1 MKIFLTGATGYIGS
15 AVLDAALRA
24 NHQITALVRTPQAAD
39 ALASRG
45 VTPVLGDLRTVK
57 SYRAAA
63 EAHRCIHPHR
73 RRLEPEARRSRSQG
87 HRDADGASRPLA
99 RKSSPVSFVYTS
111 GIWVLGSNAQPMDE
125 TAQPNPGQL
134 LGWRPAH
141 EQLVLQAAG
150 PNLRTAV
157 IRPGVVYGGN
167 RGIVS
172 DLLKNALNGLIRVI
186 GTGENHW
193 PLVYDRDLADLY
205 VRVAAMPEAS
215 GIYHANDEGDET
227 VNAIVEG
234 IVASSVDDARRAPRA
249 ARRRR
254 ARSWARMP
262 MRSRW
267 ISASAARARARSAG
281 RRRCTRWAPTCR
293 GCWKNSAARRNAP
306 PELRLDA
313 EAQGAEN
320 SSDSGTLRALRLCVE
335 TARIC
340 EASAIP
346 SSVVV
351 ISPSSCFS

>member
-24 NHQITALVRTPQAAD
+24 NHQITALVRTPQAVD
-39 ALASRG
+39 VLASRG
-45 VTPVLGDLRTVK
+45 VTPVLGDLGTVK

-63 EAHRCIHPHR
+63 EAQDAYIHAAADSSPKR
-73 RRLEPEARRSRSQG
+73 EEVDRKAIDTLMALASAR
-87 HRDADGASRPLA
+87 A
-99 RKSSPVSFVYTS
+99 KTSPVSFVYTS
-111 GIWVLGSNAQPMDE
+111 GLWVLGSNAQPMDE

-141 EQLVLQAAG
+141 EQLILQAAG

-205 VRVAAMPEAS
+205 VRVAAMPAAS
-215 GIYHANDEGDET
+215 GVYHANDEGDET

-234 IVASSVDDARRAPRA
+234 IKNHL
-249 ARRRR
+249 
-254 ARSWARMP
+254 
-262 MRSRW
+262 
-267 ISASAARARARSAG
+267 SASPDVRHVPLEEARKKLGAYADALALDQRVRGPRARALGWSPTLHSVGTNVPRLLEEF
-281 RRRCTRWAPTCR
+281 RRAQER
-293 GCWKNSAARRNAP
+293 AA
-306 PELRLDA
+306 
-313 EAQGAEN
+313 
-320 SSDSGTLRALRLCVE
+320 
-335 TARIC
+335 
-340 EASAIP
+340 
-346 SSVVV
+346 
-351 ISPSSCFS
+351 

>member
-15 AVLDAALRA
+15 GVLDAALRA

-63 EAHRCIHPHR
+63 DGHDAYIHT
-73 RRLEPEARRSRSQG
+73 A
-87 HRDADGASRPLA
+87 ADSSPKREEIDRKAIETLLA
-99 RKSSPVSFVYTS
+99 IAAGRAKSSAVSFVYTS
-111 GIWVLGSNAQPMDE
+111 GIWVLGSNAQPMNE

-141 EQLVLQAAG
+141 EQLVLQSAM

-193 PLVYDRDLADLY
+193 PLVYERDLADLY
-205 VRVAAMPEAS
+205 VRVASMPEAS

-234 IVASSVDDARRAPRA
+234 VVRHLSMPPDVRHVPLEEARKKLGAYADALALDQRVRGP
-249 ARRRR
+249 
-254 ARSWARMP
+254 
-262 MRSRW
+262 
-267 ISASAARARARSAG
+267 RARALGWSPTLHSVGTNVPRLLEEF
-281 RRRCTRWAPTCR
+281 RRGQER
-293 GCWKNSAARRNAP
+293 AA
-306 PELRLDA
+306 
-313 EAQGAEN
+313 
-320 SSDSGTLRALRLCVE
+320 
-335 TARIC
+335 
-340 EASAIP
+340 
-346 SSVVV
+346 
-351 ISPSSCFS
+351 